1 LLLAIVDSHPHHYWL
16 IATSVAPIVEG
27 KLMTDGTAI
36 VGPVKLT
43 ETDTAEPC
51 TRGVVVGFIVT

>member
-1 LLLAIVDSHPHHYWL
+1 
-16 IATSVAPIVEG
+16 
-27 KLMTDGTAI
+27 MTDGTAI